1 MDGQTF
7 HTSVLKKEAIEYLQ
21 VAPKR
26 KYIDGT
32 LGAGGHSIEIV
43 RAGGEVLGIDQDRQ
57 ALAFARRRFL
67 KELPAAFTNNSVLV
81 YENFRNIERLS
92 RLHGFS
98 HAAGILL
105 DLGMSSYHINA
116 SKRGFSYRKDELLD
130 MRMDSTAQLSAADVI
145 NRASAQKLYEI
156 FTNFGEQQRAEELI
170 NRIERTR
177 AITPIRT
184 SFELVQIMEDVYGAE
199 RINAEQDH
207 LARVFQSLRIAV
219 NEELS
224 ALREGLYGAA
234 MVLKPGGRLVVI
246 SFHSLE
252 DRIVKLFFRQH
263 VGFKLITKKA
273 IRPSDEE
280 VYTNSRSRS
289 ARMRVVEK
297 L

>member
-1 MDGQTF
+1 MDKQSF
-7 HTSVLKKEAIEYLQ
+7 HTSVMKREAIEYLQ

-32 LGAGGHSIEIV
+32 LGAGGHSMEIV

-57 ALAFARRRFL
+57 ALTFARKRFL

-81 YENFRNIERLS
+81 YENFRNIEQLG

-98 HAAGILL
+98 QVSGVLL

-116 SKRGFSYRKDELLD
+116 SNRGFSFRRDELLD
-130 MRMDSTAQLSAADVI
+130 MRMDGTNDMKASDVI
-145 NRASAQKLYEI
+145 NTASAQRLYEI

-170 NRIERTR
+170 NRIERART
-177 AITPIRT
+177 ITPIRT
-184 SFELVQIMEDVYGAE
+184 SFELVRIMEEVYGTE

-207 LARVFQSLRIAV
+207 LARVFQALRIAV

-224 ALREGLYGAA
+224 VLREGLYGAA
-234 MVLKPGGRLVVI
+234 TVLRPGGRLVVI

-252 DRIVKLFFRQH
+252 DRIVKLFLRQH
-263 VGFKLITKKA
+263 GGFKLTSKKA
-273 IRPSDEE
+273 IKPTDQE
-280 VYTNSRSRS
+280 VYQNSRSRS
-289 ARMRVVEK
+289 ARMRVAEK

>member
-1 MDGQTF
+1 MDGQLF

-67 KELPAAFTNNSVLV
+67 RELPAAFTNNSVLV
-81 YENFRNIERLS
+81 YENFRNIVQLA

-98 HAAGILL
+98 QVAGVLL

-116 SKRGFSYRKDELLD
+116 SNKGFSFRRDELLD
-130 MRMDSTAQLSAADVI
+130 MRMDGATQLNAADVI
-145 NRASAQKLYEI
+145 NNASAQRLYEI

-184 SFELVQIMEDVYGAE
+184 SFDLVRIMEEVYGAE
-199 RINAEQDH
+199 RIEAEHDH

-234 MVLKPGGRLVVI
+234 TVLKPGARLVVI

-252 DRIVKLFFRQH
+252 DRIVKLFLRKH
-263 VGFKLITKKA
+263 GGFKLVTKKA

-280 VYTNSRSRS
+280 IYLNSRSRS
-289 ARMRVVEK
+289 ARMRVAEK